1 MNFGWIKQSIIIL
14 CVIMLGLCFGF
25 FLSAIA
31 TLQILHLPTDTN
43 EIVTV
48 VCVLGKCMSL
58 P

>member
-25 FLSAIA
+25 LLSAIT
-31 TLQILHLPTDTN
+31 TLQILHLPTDAN
-43 EIVTV
+43 EVVTV
-48 VCVLGKCMSL
+48 ICVLGKCINF